1 MDTKSIIIGTGS
13 AIPKRIIHNKDLE
26 QMVDTSDEWIR
37 TRTGIVSRY
46 VVGEGETNSTLATEA
61 SKKALEMAGVA
72 PEEIDLII
80 VATLTPDMPMP
91 SVACLVQDALS
102 AKKAGA
108 FDLSATCSGF
118 LYGLA
123 MADGYLRIHPDH
135 KVLVIGSE
143 VLSKRVNWKDRG
155 TCILFG
161 DGAGAVVLT
170 GTQEDR
176 GIITSHLHADGSLW
190 EFLTIR
196 GLGTREEVT
205 PAQLEA
211 GHQFIEMNGREVFK
225 YAVRALESVT
235 MEALKCAGWRGDEV
249 DLFVPHQANMRIIEH
264 LRERLGLSKEKVFIN
279 IDKYGNTSAASIP
292 IALDEANRLGILK
305 PGAKVL
311 MVAFGG
317 GFTWGSVAM
326 KW

>member
-1 MDTKSIIIGTGS
+1 METRSIIIGTGS
-13 AIPKRIIHNKDLE
+13 AIPKKVIHNRDLE
-26 QMVDTSDEWIR
+26 EMVDTSDEWIR
-37 TRTGIVSRY
+37 TRTGIVTRY
-46 VVGEGETNSTLATEA
+46 VVGDGETNSSLAREA
-61 SKKALEMAGVA
+61 ALKALEMAEVA
-72 PEEIDLII
+72 PGDVDLII

-91 SVACLVQDALS
+91 SVACLVQDAIG
-102 AKKAGA
+102 AGRAGA

-135 KVLVIGSE
+135 HVLVIGSE

-161 DGAGAVVLT
+161 DGAGAAVLT
-170 GTQEDR
+170 GAQNGR
-176 GIITSHLHADGSLW
+176 GIVSSHLHADGSLW
-190 EFLTIR
+190 ELLTIR

-205 PAQLEA
+205 PSQLEA

-225 YAVRALESVT
+225 HAVRALESVT
-235 MEALKCAGWRGDEV
+235 MEALESAGWEGEDV
-249 DLFVPHQANMRIIEH
+249 DLFIPHQANMRIIEH
-264 LRERLGLSKEKVFIN
+264 LRQRLGLSEEKVFIN
-279 IDKYGNTSAASIP
+279 IHKYGNTSAASIP
-292 IALDEANRLGILK
+292 IALDEANRSGMLR

>member
-1 MDTKSIIIGTGS
+1 MSTKSMIIGTGS
-13 AIPKRIIHNKDLE
+13 AIPRRVIHNKDLE
-26 QMVDTSDEWIR
+26 QMVETSDEWIR
-37 TRTGIVSRY
+37 TRTGIVSRH
-46 VVGEGETNSTLATEA
+46 VVSQGETNSAIATLAA
-61 SKKALEMAGVA
+61 KRALENAGINA
-72 PEEIDLII
+72 TDIDLIV
-80 VATLTPDMPMP
+80 VATLTPDMFMP
-91 SVACLVQDALS
+91 TVACLVQDALD

-143 VLSKRVNWKDRG
+143 VLSRRVNWKDRS

-170 GTQEDR
+170 GTREDR
-176 GIITSHLHADGSLW
+176 GIISTHLHADGSLW
-190 EFLTIR
+190 ELLTIR

-225 YAVRALESVT
+225 HAVRALESVT
-235 MEALKCAGWRGDEV
+235 MEALQSAGWKGDEL

-264 LRERLGLSKEKVFIN
+264 LRERLGLSREKVFIN
-279 IDKYGNTSAASIP
+279 MDKYGNTSAASIP
-292 IALDEANRLGILK
+292 IALDEANRLDILK

-311 MVAFGG
+311 MAAFGG
-317 GFTWGSVAM
+317 GFTWGSCAM

>member
-1 MDTKSIIIGTGS
+1 METRSIIIGTGS
-13 AIPKRIIHNKDLE
+13 AIPKKIIHNKDLE
-26 QMVDTSDEWIR
+26 ELVDTSDEWIR
-37 TRTGIVSRY
+37 TRTGIVTRH
-46 VVGEGETNSTLATEA
+46 VVEEGETNSRLAGEA
-61 SKKALEMAGVA
+61 AKNALEMAGLSPVD
-72 PEEIDLII
+72 INLII

-91 SVACLVQDALS
+91 SVACLVQDAIG
-102 AKKAGA
+102 AKQAGA
-108 FDLSATCSGF
+108 FDLAATCSGF

-135 KVLVIGSE
+135 HVLVIGSE
-143 VLSKRVNWKDRG
+143 VLSRRVNWKDRG

-161 DGAGAVVLT
+161 DGAGAAILT
-170 GTQEDR
+170 GTENGR
-176 GIITSHLHADGSLW
+176 GIVTSHLHADGSLW
-190 EFLTIR
+190 DLLAIR

-211 GHQFIEMNGREVFK
+211 GLQFIEMNGREVFK
-225 YAVRALESVT
+225 HAVRALESVT
-235 MEALKCAGWRGDEV
+235 MEALETAGWKGEDI

-264 LRERLGLSKEKVFIN
+264 LRQRLGLSEEKVFIN
-279 IDKYGNTSAASIP
+279 IHKYGNTSAASIP
-292 IALDEANRLGILK
+292 IALDEANRSGILK

>member
-1 MDTKSIIIGTGS
+1 MASIIIGTGS
-13 AIPKRIIHNKDLE
+13 KIPEKVIHNKELE
-26 QMVDTSDEWIR
+26 RFVNTSDEWIR
-37 TRTGIVSRY
+37 TRTGIVERHIA
-46 VVGEGETNSTLATEA
+46 GEGETNSSLATEA
-61 SKKALEMAGVA
+61 ARRALEMAGLS

-91 SVACLVQDALS
+91 SVACLVQNELG

-118 LYGLA
+118 LYGLTI
-123 MADGYLRIHPDH
+123 ADQFVRH
-135 KVLVIGSE
+135 KPSQKILVIGSE
-143 VLSKRVNWKDRG
+143 VLSKRVNWKDRS
-155 TCILFG
+155 TCVLFG

-170 GTQEDR
+170 GTSEDR
-176 GIITSHLHADGSLW
+176 GIVSTHLHADGSLW
-190 EFLTIR
+190 ELLNIR
-196 GLGTREEVT
+196 GLGTRYPVT
-205 PAQLEA
+205 PEILEK
-211 GHQFIEMNGREVFK
+211 GYQFIEMNGREVFK
-225 YAVRALESVT
+225 HAVRALESVT
-235 MEALKCAGWRGDEV
+235 MEALEGAGWRGEAI

-264 LRERLGLSKEKVFIN
+264 LRNRLGLSREKVFIN

-292 IALDEANRLGILK
+292 IALDEANRAGLLE
-305 PGAKVL
+305 PGSKVL

>member
-1 MDTKSIIIGTGS
+1 METRSIIIGTGS
-13 AIPKRIIHNKDLE
+13 AIPKKIIHNKDLE
-26 QMVDTSDEWIR
+26 ELVDTSDEWIR
-37 TRTGIVSRY
+37 TRTGIVTRH
-46 VVGEGETNSTLATEA
+46 VVEEGETNSRLAGEA
-61 SKKALEMAGVA
+61 ARNALEMAGLSPVD
-72 PEEIDLII
+72 INLII

-91 SVACLVQDALS
+91 SVACLVQDAIG
-102 AKKAGA
+102 AKQAGA
-108 FDLSATCSGF
+108 FDLAATCSGF

-135 KVLVIGSE
+135 HVLVIGSE
-143 VLSKRVNWKDRG
+143 VLSRRVNWKDRG

-161 DGAGAVVLT
+161 DGAGAAILT
-170 GTQEDR
+170 GAENGR
-176 GIITSHLHADGSLW
+176 GIVTSHLHADGSLW
-190 EFLTIR
+190 DLLAIR

-211 GHQFIEMNGREVFK
+211 GLQFIEMNGREVFK
-225 YAVRALESVT
+225 HAVRALESVT
-235 MEALKCAGWRGDEV
+235 MEALETAGWKGEDI

-264 LRERLGLSKEKVFIN
+264 LRQRLGLSEEKVFIN
-279 IDKYGNTSAASIP
+279 IHKYGNTSAASIP
-292 IALDEANRLGILK
+292 IALDEANRSGILK

>member
-1 MDTKSIIIGTGS
+1 METRSIIIGTGS
-13 AIPKRIIHNKDLE
+13 AIPKKIIHNKDLE
-26 QMVDTSDEWIR
+26 ELVDTSDEWIR
-37 TRTGIVSRY
+37 TRTGIVTRH
-46 VVGEGETNSTLATEA
+46 VVEEGETNSGLAGEA
-61 SKKALEMAGVA
+61 AKNALEMAGLSPVD
-72 PEEIDLII
+72 INLII

-91 SVACLVQDALS
+91 SVACLVQDAIG
-102 AKKAGA
+102 AKQAGA
-108 FDLSATCSGF
+108 FDLAATCSGF

-135 KVLVIGSE
+135 HVLVIGSE
-143 VLSKRVNWKDRG
+143 VLSRRVNWKDRG

-161 DGAGAVVLT
+161 DGAGAAILT
-170 GTQEDR
+170 GAENGR
-176 GIITSHLHADGSLW
+176 GIVTSHLHADGSLW
-190 EFLTIR
+190 DLLAIR

-211 GHQFIEMNGREVFK
+211 GLQFIEMNGREVFK
-225 YAVRALESVT
+225 HAVRALESVT
-235 MEALKCAGWRGDEV
+235 MEALETAGWKGEDI

-264 LRERLGLSKEKVFIN
+264 LRQRLGLSEEKVFIN
-279 IDKYGNTSAASIP
+279 IHKYGNTSAASIP
-292 IALDEANRLGILK
+292 IALDEANRSGILK

>member
-1 MDTKSIIIGTGS
+1 METRSIIIGTGS
-13 AIPKRIIHNKDLE
+13 AIPKKIIHNKDLE
-26 QMVDTSDEWIR
+26 ELVDTSDEWIR
-37 TRTGIVSRY
+37 TRTGIVTRH
-46 VVGEGETNSTLATEA
+46 VVEEGETNSRLAGEA
-61 SKKALEMAGVA
+61 AKNALEMAGLSPVD
-72 PEEIDLII
+72 INLII

-91 SVACLVQDALS
+91 SVACLVQDAIG
-102 AKKAGA
+102 AKQAGA
-108 FDLSATCSGF
+108 FDLAATCSGF

-135 KVLVIGSE
+135 NVLVIGSE
-143 VLSKRVNWKDRG
+143 VLSRRVNWKDRG

-161 DGAGAVVLT
+161 DGAGAAILT
-170 GTQEDR
+170 GAENGR
-176 GIITSHLHADGSLW
+176 GIVTSHLHADGSLW
-190 EFLTIR
+190 DLLAIR

-211 GHQFIEMNGREVFK
+211 GLQFIEMNGREVFK
-225 YAVRALESVT
+225 HAVRALESVT
-235 MEALKCAGWRGDEV
+235 MEALETAGWKGEDI

-264 LRERLGLSKEKVFIN
+264 LRQRLGLSEEKVFIN
-279 IDKYGNTSAASIP
+279 IHKYGNTSAASIP
-292 IALDEANRLGILK
+292 IALDEANRSGILK

>member
-1 MDTKSIIIGTGS
+1 METRSIIIGTGS
-13 AIPKRIIHNKDLE
+13 AIPKKIIHNKDLE
-26 QMVDTSDEWIR
+26 ELVDTSDEWIR
-37 TRTGIVSRY
+37 TRTGIVTRH
-46 VVGEGETNSTLATEA
+46 VVEEGETNSRLAGEA
-61 SKKALEMAGVA
+61 AKNALEMAGLSPVD
-72 PEEIDLII
+72 INLII

-91 SVACLVQDALS
+91 SVACLVQDAIG
-102 AKKAGA
+102 AKQAGA
-108 FDLSATCSGF
+108 FDLAATCSGF

-135 KVLVIGSE
+135 HVLVIGSE
-143 VLSKRVNWKDRG
+143 VLSRRVNWKDRG

-161 DGAGAVVLT
+161 DGAGAAILT
-170 GTQEDR
+170 GAENGR
-176 GIITSHLHADGSLW
+176 GIVTSHLHADGSLW
-190 EFLTIR
+190 DLLAIR

-211 GHQFIEMNGREVFK
+211 GLQFIEMNGREVFK
-225 YAVRALESVT
+225 HAVRALESVT
-235 MEALKCAGWRGDEV
+235 MEALETAGWKGEDI

-264 LRERLGLSKEKVFIN
+264 LRQRLGLSEEKVFIN
-279 IDKYGNTSAASIP
+279 IHKYGNTSAASIP
-292 IALDEANRLGILK
+292 IALDEANRSGILK